1 MIALLAKKKT
11 GAVAARAPALDAP
24 TISRVVAPTHPQ
36 PASAPAAVAGAAKP
50 LPEDDT
56 TPNSIHALL
65 TALDGRGRP
74 GSVATAWRRSPAVA
88 THATEQTAAR
98 LSTSASSRASAG
110 YDVVISGM
118 GVADASEASELLL
131 GPMGAGPPRPHRLS
145 PRQTDS
151 FARWAGRQADGMIL
165 SDPGRSV
172 SRRPGRP
179 PVGQASSRRRGVR
192 DGEPQDRQA

>member
-11 GAVAARAPALDAP
+11 GAAAARAPTLDAP
-24 TISRVVAPTHPQ
+24 TISRVAPTHPQ
-36 PASAPAAVAGAAKP
+36 PASAPAAAGVAGAAKP
-50 LPEDDT
+50 LSEDDT

-74 GSVATAWRRSPAVA
+74 GSVATAWRRSLAVA
-88 THATEQTAAR
+88 THATEQTATR
-98 LSTSASSRASAG
+98 LSTSATSASAG
-110 YDVVISGM
+110 YGVVISGM

-151 FARWAGRQADGMIL
+151 LARWAGRQADGMIL